1 MEGSLWPAV
10 YQGLDVYHE
19 PSGPLS
25 APPAASLL
33 GFTSFSQGEH
43 PALSK
48 HTQDPTFDGTEF
60 CWRLH
65 CVCKGTGGIAGRAG
79 LLAWGEW
86 RRLSG
91 N

>member
-1 MEGSLWPAV
+1 MDGSLWPAV

-43 PALSK
+43 PASIPRTPHLTALNSIGVWIAFARALEVLRG
-48 HTQDPTFDGTEF
+48 HWRY
-60 CWRLH
+60 CWKSWTIG
-65 CVCKGTGGIAGRAG
+65 VG
-79 LLAWGEW
+79 
-86 RRLSG
+86 
-91 N
+91 